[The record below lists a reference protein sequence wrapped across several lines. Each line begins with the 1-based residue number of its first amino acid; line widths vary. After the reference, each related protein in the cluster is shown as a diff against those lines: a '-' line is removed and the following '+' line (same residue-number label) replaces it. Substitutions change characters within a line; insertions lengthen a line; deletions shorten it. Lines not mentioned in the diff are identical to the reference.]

1 MTLLSE
7 PDVIHFRCDH
17 YELLTRLLANE
28 PDAALLQSLRDGIA
42 DRAVGAAQ
50 VHPQMGEGWRV
61 MGGHLAPEALEGL
74 VDEFT
79 RMFLGPYGDVL
90 NPYES
95 YYLTGRLYG
104 QPLADVR
111 GFMARQSLERAGD
124 SRGEPE
130 DSLAFELGIMA
141 SLAARQLAGGDVDPA
156 ALVEPQREFLGS
168 HLLIWAP
175 ACIADME
182 RNPAAAFYKGV
193 ALLLGAFLQVEHDFF
208 REDGGI
214 AVEALEAARRRYH
227 SVGFRGPVFDPE
239 QLPVRQADGKG
250 EDK

>member
-1 MTLLSE
+1 MSLLSE
-7 PDVIHFRCDH
+7 SDVIRFRCDY

-28 PDAALLQSLRDGIA
+28 PDEPLLQSLRDGIA

-50 VHPQMGEGWRV
+50 VHPQMGEGWRIV
-61 MGGHLAPEALEGL
+61 GEHLAPEALDGL

-95 YYLTGRLYG
+95 YYLTGRLYS
-104 QPLADVR
+104 QPLAGVR
-111 GFMARQSLERAGD
+111 GFMARHSLERAGD

-141 SLAARQLAGGDVDPA
+141 SLAARQLAGGDVDPG
-156 ALVEPQREFLGS
+156 ALVEPQREFLSS

-175 ACIADME
+175 ACVADME
-182 RNPAAAFYKGV
+182 RNPSASFYRGV
-193 ALLLGAFLQVEHDFF
+193 GLLLNAFLEVERDFF

-214 AVEALEAARRRYH
+214 EVESLEDARRRYH

-239 QLPVRQADGKG
+239 QIAARQAGDKG
-250 EDK
+250 EEK